1 MDDKYYPKDQFEKD
15 LEQIRGMNIS
25 MDSKVEKGEALAHI
39 YYNQEK
45 EWVIDHMAIGDMRDN
60 ILKE

>member
-1 MDDKYYPKDQFEKD
+1 
-15 LEQIRGMNIS
+15 MNIS

-45 EWVIDHMAIGDMRDN
+45 EWIIDHMAIGDMRDT
-60 ILKE
+60 ILQE